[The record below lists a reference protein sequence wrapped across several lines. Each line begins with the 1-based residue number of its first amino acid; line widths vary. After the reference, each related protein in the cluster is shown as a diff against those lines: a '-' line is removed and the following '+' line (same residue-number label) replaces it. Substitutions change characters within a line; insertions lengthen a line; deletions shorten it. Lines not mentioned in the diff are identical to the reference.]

1 MIYCPICGT
10 NNRHGSKF
18 CNECGTELRERGQ
31 IRCPACGEMNPT
43 GAAACDSCGEE
54 LAAPVIP
61 IPPGSGF
68 MVPDEEEA
76 AGATQLPLWYQSLP
90 AEMTAEIRGSTGAG
104 EEFEGPGVIAA
115 AQALDGEA
123 VARNEVAVAP
133 LASEAET
140 ADPVLAKEDQ
150 ARIAASGEGEGP
162 EVGIEEASPAASTLA
177 QPRAAT
183 ATPLGQ
189 GEEELQDAEPWS
201 SQAQLFA
208 EIVSAPPKVAVAGKS
223 RPGAP
228 WLKSLPR
235 WILFALLLAAVTI
248 PLLIRRPLLSL
259 VQEWLPARWYV
270 SSGSLEA
277 TPAVAALY
285 DQISS
290 LESDA
295 PVLVAI
301 DYDPAAMEEMEPLAR
316 AILQHLMEE
325 QARVVTV
332 SLLPAGA
339 GMAQELLDTIDAGSG
354 GQRYVNLGYLAGQ
367 AAGVRLLGES
377 MPMALPTDFS
387 GNQASDL
394 EGLEGISA
402 LRDFD
407 LLVELAASPDTL
419 RWWIEQGSTPQQV
432 PLVAGVSAAVEPLA
446 RPYYETNPR
455 QVGGL
460 AGGVRGAAMYEIL
473 LSGQVQGSDLQQNA
487 EGPEARRLDAQ
498 LAGQLVL
505 ILAILVGTLVY
516 LARRVAE
523 RVRE

>member
-31 IRCPACGEMNPT
+31 IRCPACGKMNPT

-68 MVPDEEEA
+68 MVPDQEEA

-90 AEMTAEIRGSTGAG
+90 AEMTAEIRESTGAG
-104 EEFEGPGVIAA
+104 EESEGPRVIAA

-123 VARNEVAVAP
+123 VAGNEAAAAP
-133 LASEAET
+133 PASEAET
-140 ADPVLAKEDQ
+140 AHPVLAREDQ
-150 ARIAASGEGEGP
+150 ARIAASGEEGP
-162 EVGIEEASPAASTLA
+162 EAGIEEGLPAASTLA
-177 QPRAAT
+177 QPRPAT
-183 ATPLGQ
+183 ATPRSQ
-189 GEEELQDAEPWS
+189 EEEELRDSGSWS

-208 EIVSAPPKVAVAGKS
+208 EIVSAPPKVALAETS
-223 RPGAP
+223 RPGTP

-235 WILFALLLAAVTI
+235 WILSALLLAAVTI
-248 PLLIRRPLLSL
+248 PLLIRRPLLSS
-259 VQEWLPARWYV
+259 VQEWLPPGWNV
-270 SSGSLEA
+270 GTGSMEA

-295 PVLVAI
+295 PVLLAI
-301 DYDPAAMEEMEPLAR
+301 DYDPTAMEEMDPLAR
-316 AILQHLMEE
+316 AILRHLVESR
-325 QARVVTV
+325 ARVVTV

-339 GMAQELLDTIDAGSG
+339 GMAQELLDTIHAGSG

-377 MPMALPTDFS
+377 VPMALPTDFS
-387 GNQASDL
+387 GNRISDL

-407 LLVELAASPDTL
+407 LIVELAASPDTL
-419 RWWIEQGSTPQQV
+419 RWWIEQGSTPQEV
-432 PLVAGVSAAVEPLA
+432 PLAAGVSAAVEPLA

-455 QVGGL
+455 QVEGL

-473 LSGQVQGSDLQQNA
+473 LSDQVQGSDLQQNV

-505 ILAILVGTLVY
+505 ILAILVGTVVY
-516 LARRVAE
+516 LAHRVAE
-523 RVRE
+523 RVRG